1 LEFLYAKKLKEGSFV
16 IDSEELSR
24 ILKWD
29 IDKVNNAVHYNLGKG
44 IIVCKE
50 VKGEIKGHLN
60 YYISDITPE
69 GIKWTK
75 YTRKFE

>member
-16 IDSEELSR
+16 IDSQELSR

-29 IDKVNNAVHYNLGKG
+29 IGKVNNAIHYNLGKN

-50 VKGEIKGHLN
+50 VKGEIKGFLN

-69 GIKWTK
+69 GIKWIK